1 MFSCKATQRSTQAL
15 GAAQGACAA
24 ERFTGAHPP
33 SRAGPLSDYKVA
45 VDASVRRRSGC
56 MCRRKVRCAHPSQ
69 QSWAPSVHKATD
81 GHAFRRHMR
90 PELFALQGFIS
101 LRLHLPEEELD
112 GVLHEA
118 GDGHRTY
125 AARNWC
131 DN

>member
-15 GAAQGACAA
+15 GAARGACAA

-33 SRAGPLSDYKVA
+33 SRAGPLSDYK
-45 VDASVRRRSGC
+45 
-56 MCRRKVRCAHPSQ
+56 
-69 QSWAPSVHKATD
+69 ATD

-90 PELFALQGFIS
+90 PELSALQGFIS

-125 AARNWC
+125 AARNWG
-131 DN
+131 NY

>member
-1 MFSCKATQRSTQAL
+1 MPPKGSLAL
-15 GAAQGACAA
+15 ILPTAWV
-24 ERFTGAHPP
+24 P
-33 SRAGPLSDYKVA
+33 SA
-45 VDASVRRRSGC
+45 
-56 MCRRKVRCAHPSQ
+56 
-69 QSWAPSVHKATD
+69 HKATD

-125 AARNWC
+125 AARNWG
-131 DN
+131 NY

>member
-15 GAAQGACAA
+15 GAARGACAA
-24 ERFTGAHPP
+24 ERF
-33 SRAGPLSDYKVA
+33 AG
-45 VDASVRRRSGC
+45 
-56 MCRRKVRCAHPSQ
+56 AHPSQ
-69 QSWAPSVHKATD
+69 RSWAPSVHKATD

-90 PELFALQGFIS
+90 PELFASQGFIS

-125 AARNWC
+125 AARNWGN
-131 DN
+131 D

>member
-15 GAAQGACAA
+15 GAAQGACTA

-45 VDASVRRRSGC
+45 VDASVKRRSGR
-56 MCRRKVRCAHPSQ
+56 MCRRKVHWRSSSQ

-90 PELFALQGFIS
+90 PELFASQGFIS

-125 AARNWC
+125 AARNWG
-131 DN
+131 NY